1 MTNIDTST
9 YIKAIALFWSFVLA
23 AVLLVR
29 AMPANAADI
38 DIEVGF
44 GQTHLNEQTNG
55 VWYQDGFPYWM
66 DQDDQS
72 LSFGVSWKPNDI
84 RYRAEFLALGKH
96 SVKALA
102 TSDGTYNPYFVAN
115 CGNDCG
121 LVVLEGRGS
130 VSGLVLS
137 ASRDVPILGVPFYA
151 EAGVYANVKKWQVTV
166 SAPMGDRVYG
176 EAAREHQID
185 FGPVIGF
192 GLRYSGVDIG
202 FRYIYLDDSSEG
214 DPITP
219 MMTGAYSLMFKA
231 YF

>member
-1 MTNIDTST
+1 MTNIDTRT

-29 AMPANAADI
+29 AMPANAGEI
-38 DIEVGF
+38 DIELGF
-44 GQTHLNEQTNG
+44 GETHYIKQTDG
-55 VWYQDGFPYWM
+55 VWYQNAFPYWM
-66 DQDDQS
+66 DMEDQS
-72 LSFGVSWKPNDI
+72 LSLGVSWKPGNV
-84 RYRAEFLALGKH
+84 RYRAELFAAGKH
-96 SVKALA
+96 YVKAIV

-115 CGNDCG
+115 CGSNCG
-121 LVVLEGRGS
+121 LVSLEGRGS

-137 ASRDVPILGVPFYA
+137 ASRDVPIMGVPFYA

-166 SAPMGDRVYG
+166 SAPMGDHVYG